1 MSTITVEH
9 TISMGHRLPSYD
21 GICSSPHGHNVRVV
35 VDVYVPTGL
44 FIDFKDVQGVLRAVL
59 DDLDHAMVLF
69 VDDPLAEI
77 LIGCGFRTVLLNVEP
92 TTENIATW
100 ILTSLVKGSRLRAT
114 AVTGVTVHETAKYSA
129 CATVPDQELLRV
141 F

>member
-21 GICSSPHGHNVRVV
+21 GICSSPHGHNVLVV
-35 VDVYVPTGL
+35 VDVHVPQDT
-44 FIDFKDVQGVLRAVL
+44 FIDFKDVQKLLRLVI

-77 LIGCGFRTVLLNVEP
+77 LIGCGFRVVLLNVEP

-100 ILTSLVKGSRLRAT
+100 ILTSLGVGTGFKVT
-114 AVTGVTVHETAKYSA
+114 AVVVHETAKYSA
-129 CATVPDQELLRV
+129 IATTQDLELLRV